1 MASCPPIKIKHWK
14 EISSTQKQV
23 LFHMNQYQGFNFAI
37 FTYVDCYFMV
47 SLILDRMCKYS
58 SALVKIIKYID

>member
-23 LFHMNQYQGFNFAI
+23 LFHINQYERFY
-37 FTYVDCYFMV
+37 FTILTYFDCYFMV
-47 SLILDRMCKYS
+47 SPILDCMSKYC
-58 SALVKIIKYID
+58 SASVKIVK